1 MMKNYAIK
9 SNFEKKLKEYY
20 KDNNDIMI
28 YSSDKS
34 SYTSIKSTLKNT
46 TILKINYRADA
57 LRLQIKDNEKY
68 KELYYNLLDKG
79 YVQQRD
85 TARPGSTPGDFQ
97 FYVSQANGIKVISE
111 YVEYI
116 ISLL

>member
-20 KDNNDIMI
+20 KDNNDIMV

-34 SYTSIKSTLKNT
+34 PYTSIKSISKKS
-46 TILKINYRADA
+46 TILKVYYRVDA
-57 LRLQIKDNEKY
+57 LRLQIKDNERY

-79 YVQQRD
+79 YAKQRE
-85 TARPGSTPGDFQ
+85 TARPESTLGDFQ
-97 FYVSQANGIKVISE
+97 FYVSQTNGMKVISE

-116 ISLL
+116 IKLL